1 MVSVSL
7 LDVIALY
14 FFTEII
20 SGTLE
25 SHLAIFCGMIFFL
38 INMTFQ
44 VYSIKVLTK
53 FSFKIVSD
61 NFEKILKIVLKKIPS
76 ERNNDDYL
84 TKLFCIEYF
93 RVCERILLPSIVI
106 ITKSLTVTVILLYVI
121 TKSPILMS
129 AFIFLL
135 AIVYLVI
142 FKFVKPRIKINDLL
156 IETSMAKIVGTIE
169 LLNMFK
175 QESHIYDINGK
186 ILNNYTDAQN
196 GYIEASADLQKWS
209 SVPRPVMEGIIFLSI
224 TSYIY
229 AFTNSDLSLLLVLGM
244 GCLKALTSIQNIY
257 YAVATI
263 AGNISSVNQL
273 DSIKDL
279 ENIDPEI
286 DYQYDSKKVVDINQM
301 ILRVDASKAKHI
313 GVNDIFFDL
322 SQNKK
327 IALIGKSGIGKTT
340 ILDAICGLNKNI
352 LVTFEINGEIY
363 QCGKSLTNNLIGYM
377 PQVPSILPGT
387 LRENLNWFC
396 KAPDNHLIDYLKRM
410 ELFDLNGEVLSLD
423 MDIQKGVSG
432 LSGGQIQRI
441 ALIRVL
447 LCKKSILLLDEV
459 TSSLD
464 PRSTQLIIELIS
476 SQSDLSVI
484 WVTHD
489 PLIASSLDA
498 VINLG
503 D

>member
-7 LDVIALY
+7 LDLVALY

-20 SGTLE
+20 SGAFD
-25 SHLAIFCGMIFFL
+25 SNLAIFIGVTFFL
-38 INMTFQ
+38 INMAFQ

-61 NFEKILKIVLKKIPS
+61 NFEKIFQIVLKKIPS
-76 ERNNDDYL
+76 ERHNDDFL
-84 TKLFCIEYF
+84 TKLFCLEYF

-106 ITKSLTVTVILLYVI
+106 ITKSLTVIVILLYVI

-129 AFIFLL
+129 VFVFLL
-135 AIVYLVI
+135 ALVYLFI
-142 FKFVKPRIKINDLL
+142 FTFVKPTIKKNDLL
-156 IETSMAKIVGTIE
+156 IEKSMGQIVGTIE

-229 AFTNSDLSLLLVLGM
+229 VFTNSDLSFLIVIGM
-244 GCLKALTSIQNIY
+244 GCLKALTSFQTIY
-257 YAVATI
+257 HSLATI
-263 AGNISSVNQL
+263 AGNISSIHQL

-279 ENIDPEI
+279 ENIDPDI
-286 DYQYDSKKVVDINQM
+286 DHQYDFNNVGDINQM
-301 ILRVDASKAKHI
+301 ILNVDASKAKHI
-313 GVNDIFFDL
+313 GVNNISFDL
-322 SQNKK
+322 SQSKK
-327 IALIGKSGIGKTT
+327 IALVGKSGIGKTT
-340 ILDAICGLNKNI
+340 ILDALCGLNKNI
-352 LVTFEINGEIY
+352 QVTYEIDGEIY
-363 QCGKSLTNNLIGYM
+363 PCGKSLTNNLIGYM

-387 LRENLNWFC
+387 LRDNLNWFC
-396 KAPDNHLIDYLKRM
+396 KAPDNHLIDYLRRM
-410 ELFDLNGEVLSLD
+410 ELFDLNGDGLSLD
-423 MDIQKGVSG
+423 MDLQKGVIG

-447 LCKKSILLLDEV
+447 LCKKPILLLDEV

-476 SQSDLSVI
+476 SQSGLSVI

-489 PLIASSLDA
+489 PLIASSLDV